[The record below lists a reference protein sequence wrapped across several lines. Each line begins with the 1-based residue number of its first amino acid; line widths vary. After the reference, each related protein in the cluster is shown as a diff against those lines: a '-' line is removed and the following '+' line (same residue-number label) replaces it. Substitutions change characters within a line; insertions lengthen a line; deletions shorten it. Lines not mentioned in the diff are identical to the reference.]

1 MNRSMLICQ
10 VLKEQIVPKDAVIR
24 LPLVTV
30 LQIPWRR
37 SGHNSSL
44 SRYARGSIRL
54 EKNITQNRQG
64 KGQS

>member
-10 VLKEQIVPKDAVIR
+10 VLKEQIVPKDALIR

-37 SGHNSSL
+37 SDNVHIILVFQDMLGD
-44 SRYARGSIRL
+44 R
-54 EKNITQNRQG
+54 
-64 KGQS
+64 